1 MVVDLSVDLA
11 KVQQRVQVVEAAL
24 AHDTGPAA
32 ERRRLLCIHELDRLA
47 ESLVGDQAAEAQ
59 EVKSRI
65 QQLLDPGRPAAARR
79 DGLPRGLLPRLT
91 QLAGRLG

>member
-24 AHDTGPAA
+24 AHGTGPAA
-32 ERRRLLCIHELDRLA
+32 ERQKVLCIHELDRLA

-65 QQLLDPGRPAAARR
+65 QQLLIRAAPPRPDAMVYLEVYCHALRS
-79 DGLPRGLLPRLT
+79 
-91 QLAGRLG
+91 